1 MNEKAENAE
10 GKTQAMMA
18 AVLAGDRRALA
29 KAISLAEASGPQGA
43 AVMKALRGRLGQ
55 ALVLGVTGPP
65 GAGKSTLVSAMTKAL
80 RARGRR
86 VGIVAVDPSS
96 PVSGGAILGD
106 RIRMSDL
113 GEDDGVFIR
122 SLASGGE
129 TGGLS
134 PATARVV
141 DVMDG
146 AGWEV
151 VIVETV
157 GAGQAE
163 VDVAEVAEIKLVV
176 SAPGL
181 GDDIQSIKAGILEIA
196 DILVV
201 NKADQPFAERTYQE
215 LRAMVALRDD
225 KAARRPVLKTTAT
238 TGDGIE
244 ALIDAVEARAGP
256 RDPAEAARRRKARGR
271 RLLAQEAARQAR
283 KAVLEKA
290 PAEIDSILT
299 AVDEGEAEL
308 GQAARRMLK
317 ESFGKDD

>member
-1 MNEKAENAE
+1 MNERTNTAKD
-10 GKTQAMMA
+10 KTGAMMD

-29 KAISLAEASGPQGA
+29 KAISLAEAAGPQGA
-43 AVMKALRGRLGQ
+43 AVIKALRGRLGQ

-80 RARGRR
+80 RTRGRR

-96 PVSGGAILGD
+96 PISGGAILGD

-163 VDVAEVAEIKLVV
+163 VDVAE
-176 SAPGL
+176 
-181 GDDIQSIKAGILEIA
+181 
-196 DILVV
+196 
-201 NKADQPFAERTYQE
+201 FC
-215 LRAMVALRDD
+215 
-225 KAARRPVLKTTAT
+225 
-238 TGDGIE
+238 E
-244 ALIDAVEARAGP
+244 AL
-256 RDPAEAARRRKARGR
+256 
-271 RLLAQEAARQAR
+271 
-283 KAVLEKA
+283 
-290 PAEIDSILT
+290 
-299 AVDEGEAEL
+299 EG
-308 GQAARRMLK
+308 
-317 ESFGKDD
+317 